1 MQNYRRIFFVTSI
14 VCCLFS
20 QASLAQDI
28 TIEEYMN
35 NNEPAQID
43 LQPAEEEKSDNSM
56 LERLQRAISDK
67 EVDSQRDS
75 ALPNIDSEYDVSAF
89 ENIDADNMILDEDLV
104 IEKTQEELEEEIRR
118 EAFDAAITGLF
129 PLRPDQIRTLL
140 REYDATQ
147 RAVEEP
153 VFGVPTP
160 QVNVETVSLD
170 PGVKPMVI
178 TTATGHVTTL
188 NILDITG
195 APWPVQDISW
205 AGNFEIIEPEE
216 GEHIIR
222 ITPLA
227 TAAYGNMSIRL
238 LTLKTPVTIML
249 KTSKNEVQYRIDA
262 RIPEYGPFATAP
274 LIQGGT
280 ERVAGNRLITSVLDG
295 VMPEG
300 ARKMSVS
307 GVDGR
312 TSAYTLNG
320 LTYLRTPLTLLSP
333 GWEQSVSSADG
344 MNVYAL
350 SQTPVL
356 LLSDNGR
363 FVRAN
368 VNNAKGLSDE

>member
-1 MQNYRRIFFVTSI
+1 
-14 VCCLFS
+14 
-20 QASLAQDI
+20 
-28 TIEEYMN
+28 
-35 NNEPAQID
+35 
-43 LQPAEEEKSDNSM
+43 
-56 LERLQRAISDK
+56 
-67 EVDSQRDS
+67 
-75 ALPNIDSEYDVSAF
+75 
-89 ENIDADNMILDEDLV
+89 
-104 IEKTQEELEEEIRR
+104 
-118 EAFDAAITGLF
+118 
-129 PLRPDQIRTLL
+129 
-140 REYDATQ
+140 
-147 RAVEEP
+147 
-153 VFGVPTP
+153 
-160 QVNVETVSLD
+160 
-170 PGVKPMVI
+170 
-178 TTATGHVTTL
+178 
-188 NILDITG
+188 
-195 APWPVQDISW
+195 
-205 AGNFEIIEPEE
+205 
-216 GEHIIR
+216 
-222 ITPLA
+222 
-227 TAAYGNMSIRL
+227 
-238 LTLKTPVTIML
+238 ML
-249 KTSKNEVQYRIDA
+249 KTSKNEVQYRVDA